1 MATLC
6 TLRGV
11 SDPSLVEPE
20 IAAMEVTCRYNIYCI
35 STAYLHIYISTYL
48 HIYYPGGGKA
58 GDLLGCLLRY
68 LAAKGGQAAGPWR
81 GEAHVYLNICIFIY
95 NSTYISVV
103 LYIYIYNIYISRCCP
118 WRC

>member
-35 STAYLHIYISTYL
+35 STYLHIYIST
-48 HIYYPGGGKA
+48 I
-58 GDLLGCLLRY
+58 
-68 LAAKGGQAAGPWR
+68 
-81 GEAHVYLNICIFIY
+81 
-95 NSTYISVV
+95 
-103 LYIYIYNIYISRCCP
+103 
-118 WRC
+118 

>member
-35 STAYLHIYISTYL
+35 STYLHIYIST
-48 HIYYPGGGKA
+48 IQV
-58 GDLLGCLLRY
+58 
-68 LAAKGGQAAGPWR
+68 AAKLETSSAVSCVTWR
-81 GEAHVYLNICIFIY
+81 QKATRLLDRG
-95 NSTYISVV
+95 VV
-103 LYIYIYNIYISRCCP
+103 RLMTI
-118 WRC
+118 

>member
-35 STAYLHIYISTYL
+35 STLHISTYL
-48 HIYYPGGGKA
+48 HIYYPGGGQA
-58 GDLLGCLLRY
+58 GDLLGCLLRH
-68 LAAKGGQAAGPWR
+68 LAAEGGQAAGPWR
-81 GEAHVYLNICIFIY
+81 GAAFVYLNI
-95 NSTYISVV
+95 
-103 LYIYIYNIYISRCCP
+103 
-118 WRC
+118 